1 MKSKGFTIKGALAFV
16 EKNHGA
22 AGKARVLQALD
33 PEDREVASRLILSSE
48 WVPFKTQVA
57 LYEAIDK
64 TFGKGDFLLC
74 RDIGRFTSEYEL
86 TTINMIF
93 LKLGKLEHW
102 FRAASL
108 MWGRYY
114 SEGSLE
120 VGNFEKGGGSV
131 VIRDFD
137 PISDAFCRDFS
148 GWLERTVELSGHQN
162 VSMAHPQ
169 CVLSGQTHCEFRAWW
184 EEK

>member
-16 EKNHGA
+16 EKSYGA
-22 AGKARVLQALD
+22 EGKTKVLAALD
-33 PEDREVASRLILSSE
+33 PENRAVASRLILSSE
-48 WVPFKTQVA
+48 WIPFKTQVA

-64 TFGKGDFLLC
+64 TFGKGDFGLC
-74 RDIGRFTSEYEL
+74 REIGRFTSEYEL

-114 SEGSLE
+114 SEGRLE
-120 VGNFEKGGGSV
+120 VGAFGKGSGTV
-131 VIRDFD
+131 VIRNFH

-148 GWLERTVELSGHQN
+148 GWLERTVELSGYRN
-162 VSMAHPQ
+162 VTMAHPQ
-169 CVLSGQTHCEFRAWW
+169 CVLSGQPHCEF
-184 EEK
+184 